1 MIMTKK
7 KFIKTKENYTKKKL
21 TELIFQSFNDDTSR
35 TFNYKQ
41 ISKKLNIEDTSA
53 RQLVVKVLQELKNEE
68 KIEEIY
74 QGKYRL
80 KIKAGYIT
88 GVVDLTTKGYG
99 YIKTDELEED
109 VFVTQ
114 VNLRQALH
122 GDKVKVYLYAKKKS
136 SQTEGEVV
144 QVIER
149 AKTSFVGTLE
159 ISKHFA
165 FLQTDNRQMPYD
177 IFIPFDSLKGG
188 KNGQKAIARIVEWP
202 QKAKNPIGEVISI
215 LGNAGNND
223 TEMHAILA
231 EFDLPYKFTLEVEKA
246 ADKIP
251 EIISQEEIAKRRD
264 FRNITTFTIDPVDA
278 KDFDDALSIQKLE
291 NGNWEIGVHIADVTF
306 YVKPKEIV
314 EEEAYNRATSVYL
327 VDRVVPMLPEK
338 LSNKVCSLRPNEEKL
353 CYSAVFEMNDKAEVL
368 NEWFGRTIIN
378 SDRRFTY
385 EEAQEIL
392 DSENGDLATELAT
405 FNRLAKLLR
414 AERFKKGAIGFER
427 SEVRFKIDDA
437 GKPLSVYTKEM
448 HDSNKLIEEFMLL
461 ANRKVAE
468 KIGKPLDKK
477 PAKTFVYRIH
487 DRPDAEK
494 LTAFANFIR
503 RFGYKIKLTSAT
515 AISQSLNTL
524 LDEVHGKKE
533 QNVIEH
539 LAVRSMAKAI
549 YSTKNIGHY
558 GLAFT
563 HYSHFTSPIRR
574 YPDMMVHRLLDMYLK
589 GEKSA
594 DATLYEKM
602 CKHSSDMEQRAAEA
616 ERSSIK
622 YKQVEFMSDK
632 IGRIYKGVISGVKDW
647 GIYVEIM
654 ENNCEGLVPVRDM
667 TDDFYIFDEEN
678 FCLRGKY
685 SKKQFGLG
693 DEVQVEVIK
702 ANLQKKQLTFKIFDD
717 SYMK

>member
-1 MIMTKK
+1 MSKN
-7 KFIKTKENYTKKKL
+7 KFVKTKENFTKKKL
-21 TELIFQSFNDDTSR
+21 TELIFQAFNDDASR

-41 ISKKLNIEDTSA
+41 ISKKLNIIDTSA
-53 RQLVVKVLQELKNEE
+53 RQMVVKVLQELKTEE

-88 GVVDLTTKGYG
+88 GIVDLTTKGFG
-99 YIKTDELEED
+99 YIKTNELDED

-122 GDKVKVYLYAKKKS
+122 GDTVKVYLYAKKKN
-136 SQTEGEVV
+136 SQIEGEVV

-149 AKTSFVGTLE
+149 AKTTFVGTLE
-159 ISKHFA
+159 ISKNFA
-165 FLQTDNRQMPYD
+165 FLVTDNRQMPYD
-177 IFIPFDSLKGG
+177 IFIPFESLKGG
-188 KNGQKAIARIVEWP
+188 KNCQKAIARIVEWP
-202 QKAKNPIGEVISI
+202 KKAKNPIGEIITI
-215 LGNAGNND
+215 LGDSGNND

-231 EFDLPYKFTLEVEKA
+231 EFDLPYSFTPEVENA
-246 ADKIP
+246 AEKIP
-251 EIISQEEIAKRRD
+251 ETITKEEIEKRKD
-264 FRNITTFTIDPVDA
+264 FRNVTTFTIDPVDA
-278 KDFDDALSIQKLE
+278 KDFDDALSLRKLDT
-291 NGNWEIGVHIADVTF
+291 GNWEIGVHIADVTY
-306 YVKPKEIV
+306 YVKPNEKV
-314 EEEAYNRATSVYL
+314 EEEAYKRATSVYL

-338 LSNKVCSLRPNEEKL
+338 LSNKVCSLRPNEDKL
-353 CYSAVFEMNDKAEVL
+353 CYSAVFEISDKAEVI

-378 SDRRFTY
+378 SNRRFSY
-385 EEAQEIL
+385 EEAQEVL
-392 DSENGDLATELAT
+392 DSENGDLAEELAT
-405 FNRLAKLLR
+405 FNRLAKILR
-414 AERFKKGAIGFER
+414 TERFKKGAIGFER
-427 SEVRFKIDDA
+427 CEVKFKIDEA

-468 KIGKPLDKK
+468 KIGKTAAQKV
-477 PAKTFVYRIH
+477 AKTFVYRIH
-487 DRPDAEK
+487 DRPDTEK

-503 RFGYKIKLTSAT
+503 RFGYKIKLTSAS
-515 AISQSLNTL
+515 AISHSLNTL

-558 GLAFT
+558 GLAFS

-574 YPDMMVHRLLDMYLK
+574 YPDMMVHRLLDLYLN
-589 GEKSA
+589 GGKSV
-594 DATLYEKM
+594 DATEYENM
-602 CKHSSDMEQRAAEA
+602 CKHSSNMEQRAAEA

-647 GIYVEIM
+647 GIYVEIL

-667 TDDFYIFDEEN
+667 TDDFYIFDEDN

-685 SKKQFGLG
+685 SKKQFGIG
-693 DEVQVEVIK
+693 DEIQIEVVK

>member
-1 MIMTKK
+1 MSKK
-7 KFIKTKENYTKKKL
+7 KFIKTKENYNKKKL
-21 TELIFQSFNDDTSR
+21 TELIFQSFNDDASR

-53 RQLVVKVLQELKNEE
+53 RQMVVKVLQELKNDE

-80 KIKAGYIT
+80 KVKAGYIT
-88 GVVDLTTKGYG
+88 GIVDLTTKGFA
-99 YIKTDELEED
+99 YIKTDDLPED
-109 VFVTQ
+109 VFVSQ

-122 GDKVKVYLYAKKKS
+122 GDTVKVYLYAKKKNA
-136 SQTEGEVV
+136 QTEGEVV

-149 AKTSFVGTLE
+149 AKTSFVGVLE
-159 ISKHFA
+159 ISKHYA
-165 FLQTDNRQMPYD
+165 FLVTDSRQMPHD

-202 QKAKNPIGEVISI
+202 KKAKNPVGEVVTI
-215 LGNAGNND
+215 LGDAGNND

-231 EFDLPYKFTLEVEKA
+231 EFDLPYAFAPEVEKA
-246 ADKIP
+246 AEKIP
-251 EIISQEEIAKRRD
+251 EIISQEEIDKRRD
-264 FRNITTFTIDPVDA
+264 FRKITTFTIDPVDA
-278 KDFDDALSIQKLE
+278 KDFDDALSIKELD

-306 YVKPKEIV
+306 YVRPKEKV
-314 EEEAYNRATSVYL
+314 EEEAYKRATSVYL
-327 VDRVVPMLPEK
+327 VDRVVPMLPEQ
-338 LSNKVCSLRPNEEKL
+338 LSNKVCSLRPNEDKL
-353 CYSAVFEMNDKAEVL
+353 CYSAVFEINEKAEVL

-392 DSENGDLATELAT
+392 DSENGDLAEELAI

-414 AERFKKGAIGFER
+414 AARFKKGAIGFER
-427 SEVRFKIDDA
+427 SEVRFKIDEA

-477 PAKTFVYRIH
+477 TAKTFVYRIH
-487 DRPDAEK
+487 DRPDQEK
-494 LTAFANFIR
+494 LMAFSNFIK
-503 RFGYKIKLTSAT
+503 RFGYKIKLTSASV
-515 AISQSLNTL
+515 ISQSLNNL

-533 QNVIEH
+533 QNVIEQ

-589 GEKSA
+589 GEKSVDA
-594 DATLYEKM
+594 DAYELM
-602 CKHSSDMEQRAAEA
+602 CKHSSNMEQRAAEA
-616 ERSSIK
+616 ERASIK

-647 GIYVEIM
+647 GIYVEIL

-667 TDDFYIFDEEN
+667 TDDFYIFDEDN

-693 DEVQVEVIK
+693 DEIQVEVMK